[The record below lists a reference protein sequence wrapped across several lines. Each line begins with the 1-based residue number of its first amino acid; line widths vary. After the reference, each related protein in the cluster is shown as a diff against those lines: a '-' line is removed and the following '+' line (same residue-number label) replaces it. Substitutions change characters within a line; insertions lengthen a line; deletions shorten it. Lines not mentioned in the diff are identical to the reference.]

1 VNARITIPLA
11 ALLLA
16 TAASAEP
23 AAAPAGALQ
32 FCIRNPSFCTS
43 PTAAAAKLSDMAAI
57 MRVNRQVNGAI
68 LPDPLATDAAKRAEN
83 GNWRVVMPGG
93 VGGCV
98 EFVQTKRALLAW
110 AGIPT
115 GAMRMAQVRT
125 KDGEF
130 HAVLLVRVGGQTVVL
145 DNLTPV
151 IWPIDLARLDV
162 VAVQDG
168 WGWVTP

>member
-1 VNARITIPLA
+1 MKTALTLS

-16 TAASAEP
+16 TTANAGTVTPPS
-23 AAAPAGALQ
+23 GALQ
-32 FCIRNPSFCTS
+32 FCLRNNSFCDPHPVTS
-43 PTAAAAKLSDMAAI
+43 APLTDMPTI
-57 MRVNRQVNGAI
+57 MRVNRQVNDAI

-93 VGGCV
+93 VGACV
-98 EFVQTKRALLAW
+98 EYVQSKRFLLAW

-125 KDGEF
+125 KDGEL
-130 HAVLLVRVGGQTVVL
+130 HAVLLVRVGAQTVVL
-145 DNLTPV
+145 DNMTPV
-151 IWPIDLARLDV
+151 VWPIDLAGLDV

-168 WGWVTP
+168 WNWRDAP

>member
-1 VNARITIPLA
+1 MLGQQHRRRVRCSSVC
-11 ALLLA
+11 A
-16 TAASAEP
+16 T
-23 AAAPAGALQ
+23 
-32 FCIRNPSFCTS
+32 SFCTAPS
-43 PTAAAAKLSDMAAI
+43 SAAAKLSDMAAI
-57 MRVNRQVNGAI
+57 MRVNRQVNDAI

-98 EFVQTKRALLAW
+98 EFATTKRLLLAW

-125 KDGEF
+125 KDGEL

-145 DNLTPV
+145 DNLL
-151 IWPIDLARLDV
+151 WPGRNGLAV
-162 VAVQDG
+162 HG
-168 WGWVTP
+168 WEWRDAP